1 MYSGNSVGLVSKIN
15 KFTGHS
21 CFTVFCNSRISFR
34 GSKAGR
40 SVICDDG
47 GGAFHYADRSGTSGN
62 DYPRKMELHF
72 PIKPGQPRE
81 MDLTMVYFLFRV
93 PYISEICWRQVEQWT
108 GFYWNAEF
116 PSGRSD
122 RPKWTTTSMAG
133 PEYSGRNE
141 PKRTDSFDFWTKFP
155 EP

>member
-81 MDLTMVYFLFRV
+81 MDLTMVYSF
-93 PYISEICWRQVEQWT
+93 S
-108 GFYWNAEF
+108 EF
-116 PSGRSD
+116 P
-122 RPKWTTTSMAG
+122 T
-133 PEYSGRNE
+133 
-141 PKRTDSFDFWTKFP
+141 
-155 EP
+155 